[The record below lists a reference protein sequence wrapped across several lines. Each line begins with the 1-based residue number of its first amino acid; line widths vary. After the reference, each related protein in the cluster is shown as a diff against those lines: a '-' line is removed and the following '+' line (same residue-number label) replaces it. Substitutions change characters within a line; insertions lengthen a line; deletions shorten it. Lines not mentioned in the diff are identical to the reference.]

1 MLTEERDESVL
12 CCYNVTNGI
21 QSAVEAIKQGVDM
34 LYVIDDFSSVYETV
48 LEAVNTGEI
57 SENMLKQAVGRIL
70 TKKQAL
76 S

>member
-1 MLTEERDESVL
+1 M
-12 CCYNVTNGI
+12 VTIIRKMMRNRN
-21 QSAVEAIKQGVDM
+21 QN
-34 LYVIDDFSSVYETV
+34 SSVYGRV

-57 SENMLKQAVGRIL
+57 SENTLKQAVGRIL